1 MRAGAPSARG
11 LSARLSA
18 TVLVFSIGW
27 ATGLCL
33 GRGRRTERQEPNF
46 KQPDPNLMVFEK
58 THFSLFS
65 PTSRSSSTCHQPQ
78 PSNPSQINMSTAS
91 RKRRSASSLLLL
103 AVSPASS
110 LLPSL
115 PTRDVHRRI
124 HNLLTDERISTIS
137 HPSRSPLFN
146 AANDEEAH
154 LQGISVG
161 IDLGTTN
168 SAVAMMIPSD
178 DEGDKTKPAMIDIAA
193 GKTTMPS
200 VVSFVPAD
208 PSAINDMTKALYTA
222 SATTSTETMIDIQWP
237 TSHQIIT
244 GNDAIHFEQ
253 LHPQMSYRNVK
264 RIIGTGG
271 KMASLAMRV
280 VPNLFIASSLL
291 EDTKPSSK
299 TTGKKSKW
307 KQKKQNELPKIHKQL
322 EDAVQDPAL
331 LTFRDTANNQSIM
344 LRPEQISACILRQL
358 YDVAECYHQT
368 MNQGEKVSV
377 TRAVI
382 GVPAYFTEEQKKA
395 TIRASELAGVSK
407 VKLLPEPEAA
417 ALAYGVAANK
427 KDSMKEE
434 LILVF
439 DLGGGTFDVSVLEVG
454 GGLTEVLATV
464 GNNRL
469 GGTDFDKRVA
479 EYLSKQAVQYAR
491 NAKVEGAV
499 QRLVIKDLYKSG
511 SGGVSDIILRVAE
524 EARKRLSNQK
534 IVEVLVPLTEEGWKK
549 VGGGDLQEKGEIMN
563 VIGPFDSSMIQN
575 EYDMTE
581 GEDYIV
587 VSIDRKIFEQICV
600 NELQLLLQPIREVA
614 IMAGVLLQGEA
625 RPSFVENAL
634 AMARDVE
641 DDARGED
648 FWDLDDDDDVLMK
661 TSKGGIEEVSA
672 EETEQEEALTEQA
685 LQQIDVMNLK
695 ARKKEQQRGRK
706 KAREISKRERSFRK
720 EKQSAAEDAT
730 ANLLGVKKKKGD
742 ASTQSTAVTTGNA
755 KVQEGIHGRPLS
767 RIVLVGGA
775 TRMPVV
781 AKLLEAVVGIVPQ
794 RTVNPDEAVAIGCA
808 IQCGILDGDNDG
820 LLGGM
825 QAVLSP
831 MQAAVMRALA
841 KKRGMDEIDEDD
853 EEWDSEFFGV
863 EQEFMMMG
871 GGRLGGISG
880 LAGGQIDD
888 EI

>member
-1 MRAGAPSARG
+1 MTA
-11 LSARLSA
+11 L
-18 TVLVFSIGW
+18 
-27 ATGLCL
+27 
-33 GRGRRTERQEPNF
+33 N
-46 KQPDPNLMVFEK
+46 
-58 THFSLFS
+58 
-65 PTSRSSSTCHQPQ
+65 
-78 PSNPSQINMSTAS
+78 AS
-91 RKRRSASSLLLL
+91 RKRRSISSLLLV
-103 AVSPASS
+103 VSPASS

-115 PTRDVHRRI
+115 APRDVHHRL
-124 HNLLTDERISTIS
+124 HLMADDRISSIS
-137 HPSRSPLFN
+137 HPSKSPLFN
-146 AANDEEAH
+146 TANDEEAH

-178 DEGDKTKPAMIDIAA
+178 DGSSKTKPTMIDIEA

-200 VVSFVPAD
+200 VVSFVPTD
-208 PSAINDMTKALYTA
+208 PSVVNDMTKVLCAT
-222 SATTSTETMIDIQWP
+222 SATTFTDAMVDIEWP
-237 TSHQIIT
+237 ASHQIVT
-244 GNDAIHFEQ
+244 GNDAIHYEQ
-253 LHPQMSYRNVK
+253 FHPQMSYRNVK
-264 RIIGTGG
+264 RVIGTGG

-291 EDTKPSSK
+291 EDTKPNQ
-299 TTGKKSKW
+299 TGGKKSKW
-307 KQKKQNELPKIHKQL
+307 KQKKQNELPKLHKQL

-331 LTFRDTANNQSIM
+331 LTFRYDDSTSIM

-368 MNQGEKVSV
+368 NQGEKVKV

-382 GVPAYFTEEQKKA
+382 GVPAYFTEAQKKA
-395 TIRASELAGVSK
+395 TVRASELAGVPK

-479 EYLSKQAVQYAR
+479 EYLSKQAVQYAQKSK
-491 NAKVEGAV
+491 AEGTV
-499 QRLVIKDLYKSG
+499 KRLGTKDWYVRG
-511 SGGVSDIILRVAE
+511 SGGVPDIILRVAE
-524 EARKRLSNQK
+524 EGRKRLSNQK

-549 VGGGDLQEKGEIMN
+549 VGGNDFQEKGEIMN
-563 VIGPFDSSMIQN
+563 VIGPFDSSTLQS
-575 EYDMTE
+575 EYDMAE

-587 VSIDRKIFEQICV
+587 VPIDRKLFEQICA

-614 IMAGVLLQGEA
+614 IMAGVMLSGEA
-625 RPSFVENAL
+625 RPSFVVHAL
-634 AMARDVE
+634 AMARAVDE
-641 DDARGED
+641 ADGED
-648 FWDLDDDDDVLMK
+648 FWDLDGDDVLMK
-661 TSKGGIEEVSA
+661 TSKGAIEEVP
-672 EETEQEEALTEQA
+672 EEKEEEVLTEQA
-685 LQQIDVMNLK
+685 LEQIDMMDLK
-695 ARKKEQQRGRK
+695 AKKKEQQRGRK
-706 KAREISKRERSFRK
+706 KAREMSKRERSFRK
-720 EKQSAAEDAT
+720 QKQSAAEDAT
-730 ANLLGVKKKKGD
+730 ANLLGIKKKKGD
-742 ASTQSTAVTTGNA
+742 TSTQSTVVTTGNA

-781 AKLLEAVVGIVPQ
+781 GKLLEAVVGIVPQ
-794 RTVNPDEAVAIGCA
+794 RTVNPDEAVAVGCA

-841 KKRGMDEIDEDD
+841 KKRGMDEMDEDD
-853 EEWDSEFFGV
+853 EEWDSDFFGV
-863 EQEFMMMG
+863 EQDFMMMG

-888 EI
+888 DEF